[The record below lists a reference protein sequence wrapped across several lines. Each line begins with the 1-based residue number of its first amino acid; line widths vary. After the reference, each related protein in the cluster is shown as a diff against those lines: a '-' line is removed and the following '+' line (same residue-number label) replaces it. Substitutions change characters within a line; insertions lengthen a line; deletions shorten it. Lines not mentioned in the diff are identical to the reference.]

1 MFYLLKDFYTNSEYV
16 QTLKKVDFKV
26 YSLHQLPLG
35 RTFLLYFH
43 TIQIA
48 KIKEVVLISSST
60 YLDFLSKMGVGGAHP
75 GGLNLTKEIL
85 NTEKIHENSYI
96 LDVGCGTGQTAA
108 YLASRYGAKVT
119 AMDINPIMIEK
130 AKSRMKQYQLPV
142 EVIQGSIEDFPLK
155 DSTFD
160 FILSE
165 SVLSF
170 VNKPRALKEIFRLLK
185 SGGRFIANELTVN
198 KQLNLSDEKEIKQF
212 YGLDSVLREPDWI
225 VLLEQAGFKNIKVF
239 MQKNSMLQNNSFP
252 EFQYSEYIDPGL
264 YTIMIQHL
272 NILMKYQGILDNR
285 IFLCTK

>member
-1 MFYLLKDFYTNSEYV
+1 M
-16 QTLKKVDFKV
+16 
-26 YSLHQLPLG
+26 
-35 RTFLLYFH
+35 
-43 TIQIA
+43 
-48 KIKEVVLISSST
+48 VLISSST

-75 GGLNLTKEIL
+75 GGLNLTKEIF
-85 NTEKIHENSYI
+85 NGEKINSNSHI

-108 YLASRYGAKVT
+108 YLAAHYGAKVT

-155 DSTFD
+155 DNTFD

-185 SGGRFIANELTVN
+185 NGGRFIANELTIN
-198 KQLNLSDEKEIKQF
+198 KPLNPSNEKEIKQF
-212 YGLDSVLREPDWI
+212 YGLDSLLGETDWI
-225 VLLEQAGFKNIKVF
+225 ALFEQTGFKNIKVL
-239 MQKNSMLQNNSFP
+239 MQKNSMFQNDSMP
-252 EFQYSEYIDPGL
+252 EFQYSKYIEPNL